1 MQECRA
7 GRGVRKFLVR
17 QAGSRMRWLTGWA
30 LGSVLLVSCS
40 PAAEP
45 TPVPSTDT
53 ATLSQRALDLA
64 VFDPNGPGCGAA
76 VGEQG
81 VVVWQGARGVADLDS
96 GTPITE
102 STVFDIGSVTKQFT
116 ATMILLLAADGKL
129 ALDDRVS
136 EHLNGLPDWAKR
148 VSISDLIHHA
158 SGIPDFF
165 GLLLAEGHTLDTPT
179 GRDLAFR
186 VIAGVRQLDFKP
198 GTRFE
203 YSNSNY
209 LLLGHLIEG
218 VTQNRLAD
226 VLANRIFRPLG
237 LDLVMAP
244 IETVPGKA
252 RSYRFG
258 DDTRY
263 RVADWHW
270 DAAGAA
276 GIQARLADLVQWADN
291 YRTGT
296 VGGQDLLHAQLKD
309 AVDSGDG
316 SRYGAGILTVPD
328 GSLTHD
334 GEYGGFHTLFYVSP
348 DRTREIAVACNLA
361 EINVSEIGQKLAEL
375 WPT

>member
-1 MQECRA
+1 M
-7 GRGVRKFLVR
+7 
-17 QAGSRMRWLTGWA
+17 
-30 LGSVLLVSCS
+30 
-40 PAAEP
+40 
-45 TPVPSTDT
+45 
-53 ATLSQRALDLA
+53 
-64 VFDPNGPGCGAA
+64 
-76 VGEQG
+76 
-81 VVVWQGARGVADLDS
+81 WQGARGVADLDS

-129 ALDDRVS
+129 SLDDHVS
-136 EHLNGLPDWAKR
+136 EHLHGLPDWAEW

-158 SGIPDFF
+158 SGIPDYI
-165 GLLLAEGHTLDTPT
+165 GLLLAEGYQLETPT
-179 GRDLAFR
+179 GRDLALEA
-186 VIAGVRQLDFKP
+186 IADVRELDFKP

-209 LLLGHLIEG
+209 LLLGYLIER
-218 VTQNRLAD
+218 VAQNPLAD
-226 VLANRIFRPLG
+226 VLMNRIFRPLG

-244 IETVPGKA
+244 TEAVPGKA

-258 DDTRY
+258 DKTRY

-276 GIQARLADLVQWADN
+276 GIQARPADLVQWADN

-296 VGGQDLLHAQLKD
+296 IGGQDLLQAQAKD
-309 AVDSGDG
+309 TVDTGDG
-316 SRYGAGILTVPD
+316 SRYGAGILTMAD
-328 GSLTHD
+328 GSLTHN

-361 EINVSEIGQKLAEL
+361 EINVNEIGQKLAEL